1 MCGIVCA
8 LDINEKPEILRP
20 QLLEMSKKLRHRG
33 PDWSGIFSDENVVLA
48 HERLAIV
55 DPKSGKQPLY
65 SKDGRYVLAANGEI
79 YNHLEL
85 REKYAKNHDFLTDS
99 DCEIIIALYHLKGKD
114 FLNDLNGIFGFV
126 LYDSFENKFL
136 ISRDHIGIIPLYVGW
151 DKKNKEGKGIIWEG
165 TGVNEIGRRADNN
178 EIVIRIDPKYFR
190 PTEVDFLKGDASKA
204 KKKLGWRPKISFI
217 SLVKEMIK
225 HELNDSIK

>member
-1 MCGIVCA
+1 
-8 LDINEKPEILRP
+8 
-20 QLLEMSKKLRHRG
+20 MSKKLRHRG

-85 REKYAKNHDFLTDS
+85 REKYAKNHDFSTDS

-114 FLNDLNGIFGFV
+114 FLNDLNGIFGF
-126 LYDSFENKFL
+126 SFM
-136 ISRDHIGIIPLYVGW
+136 IH
-151 DKKNKEGKGIIWEG
+151 
-165 TGVNEIGRRADNN
+165 
-178 EIVIRIDPKYFR
+178 
-190 PTEVDFLKGDASKA
+190 LKTNS
-204 KKKLGWRPKISFI
+204 
-217 SLVKEMIK
+217 
-225 HELNDSIK
+225 